1 MQIFKDFDSL
11 EKKFKDI
18 VLTIGNFDGLHIG
31 HQKILKKVIERARA
45 KDGTSAVL
53 TFEPHPAKVLH
64 PSQGLRIITPFRE
77 KARLI
82 DALGID
88 LLLCLTFDR
97 KIADMEAEDFIRDVI
112 VERIGATEVIIGH
125 NYRFGRK
132 KKGTIELLRRR
143 ERRYGFRTIVI
154 RSKILSG
161 TIVSSSRIRDLISH
175 GKVQEASHLL
185 GRPYM
190 IEGRVIKG
198 KGRGARLL
206 NIPTA
211 NLETDYELIPA
222 KGVYVVKVGIDNS
235 IYGGVMNI
243 GENPTFCNGS
253 LSLEVHILDFSGDL
267 LESTI
272 RVSFLNRLRGEKR
285 FSDIE
290 NLRRAILN
298 DINSARRYLTGKNRL
313 TN

>member
-1 MQIFKDFDSL
+1 MQIIKDFDSIGT
-11 EKKFKDI
+11 KFKDI
-18 VLTIGNFDGLHIG
+18 VLTIGNFDGLHLG
-31 HQKILKKVIERARA
+31 HQKILQKVIERARS
-45 KDGTSAVL
+45 KNGTSAVL

-64 PSQGLRIITPFRE
+64 PYKELRIITPFKE

-88 LLLCLTFDR
+88 ILLCLTFD
-97 KIADMEAEDFIRDVI
+97 KKLADMEAEDFIRDVI
-112 VERIGATEVIIGH
+112 VERIGATEVIVGH

-132 KKGTIELLRRR
+132 RKGTIELLQRRGK
-143 ERRYGFRTIVI
+143 RYGFRTVVI
-154 RSKILSG
+154 RNKILSG

-175 GKVQEASHLL
+175 GKVHEALHLL

-211 NLETDYELIPA
+211 NLETAYELIPT
-222 KGVYVVKVGIDNS
+222 KGVYVVKVSVDDS
-235 IYGGVMNI
+235 VYGGVMNI

-267 LESTI
+267 LGSMI
-272 RVSFLNRLRGEKR
+272 KVNFLKRLRGEKR
-285 FSDIE
+285 FPDIE
-290 NLRRAILN
+290 TLRKAILN
-298 DINSARRYLTGKNRL
+298 DINSARKILDTFA
-313 TN
+313 

>member
-1 MQIFKDFDSL
+1 MQIIKDFDSIGT
-11 EKKFKDI
+11 KFKDI
-18 VLTIGNFDGLHIG
+18 VLTIGNFDGLHLG
-31 HQKILKKVIERARA
+31 HQKILQKVIERARS
-45 KDGTSAVL
+45 KNGTSAVL

-64 PSQGLRIITPFRE
+64 PYKELRIITPFKE

-88 LLLCLTFDR
+88 ILLCLTFD
-97 KIADMEAEDFIRDVI
+97 KKLADMEAEDFIRDVI
-112 VERIGATEVIIGH
+112 VERIGATEVIVGH

-132 KKGTIELLRRR
+132 RKGTIELLQRRGK
-143 ERRYGFRTIVI
+143 RYGFRTVVI
-154 RSKILSG
+154 RNKILSG

-175 GKVQEASHLL
+175 GKVHEALHLL

-211 NLETDYELIPA
+211 NLETAYELIPA
-222 KGVYVVKVGIDNS
+222 KGVYVVKVSVDDS
-235 IYGGVMNI
+235 VYGGVMNI

-267 LESTI
+267 LGSMI
-272 RVSFLNRLRGEKR
+272 KVNFLKRLRGEKR
-285 FSDIE
+285 FPDIE
-290 NLRRAILN
+290 TLRKAILN
-298 DINSARRYLTGKNRL
+298 DINSARKILDTFA
-313 TN
+313 

>member
-1 MQIFKDFDSL
+1 MQIIKDFDSIGT
-11 EKKFKDI
+11 KFKDI
-18 VLTIGNFDGLHIG
+18 VLTIGNFDGLHLG
-31 HQKILKKVIERARA
+31 HQKILHKVIERARS
-45 KDGTSAVL
+45 KNGTSAVL

-64 PSQGLRIITPFRE
+64 PYKELRIITPFKE

-88 LLLCLTFDR
+88 LLLCLTFD
-97 KIADMEAEDFIRDVI
+97 KKLADMEAEDFIRDVI
-112 VERIGATEVIIGH
+112 VERIGATEVIVGH

-132 KKGTIELLRRR
+132 KKGTIELLQRRGK
-143 ERRYGFRTIVI
+143 RYGFRTVVI
-154 RSKILSG
+154 RNKILSG

-175 GKVQEASHLL
+175 GKVHEALHLL
-185 GRPYM
+185 GRPYI

-211 NLETDYELIPA
+211 NLETAYELLPA
-222 KGVYVVKVGIDNS
+222 KGVYVVKVSVDDS
-235 IYGGVMNI
+235 VYGGVMNI

-267 LESTI
+267 LGSMI
-272 RVSFLNRLRGEKR
+272 KVNFLKRLRGEKR
-285 FSDIE
+285 FPDIE
-290 NLRRAILN
+290 TLRKAILN
-298 DINSARRYLTGKNRL
+298 DINSARKILDTFA
-313 TN
+313 

>member
-1 MQIFKDFDSL
+1 MQIIKDFDSIGT
-11 EKKFKDI
+11 KFKDI
-18 VLTIGNFDGLHIG
+18 VLTIGNFDGLHLG
-31 HQKILKKVIERARA
+31 HQKILQKVIERARS
-45 KDGTSAVL
+45 KNGTSAVL

-64 PSQGLRIITPFRE
+64 PYKELRIITPFKE

-88 LLLCLTFDR
+88 ILLCLTFD
-97 KIADMEAEDFIRDVI
+97 KKLADMEAEDFIRDVI
-112 VERIGATEVIIGH
+112 VERIGATEVIVGH

-132 KKGTIELLRRR
+132 RKGTIELLQRRGK
-143 ERRYGFRTIVI
+143 RYGFRTVVI
-154 RSKILSG
+154 RNKILSG

-175 GKVQEASHLL
+175 GKVHEALHLL

-211 NLETDYELIPA
+211 NLETAYELIPA
-222 KGVYVVKVGIDNS
+222 KGVYVVKVSVDDS
-235 IYGGVMNI
+235 VYGGVMNI

-267 LESTI
+267 LGSMI
-272 RVSFLNRLRGEKR
+272 KVNFLKRLRGEKR
-285 FSDIE
+285 FPDIE
-290 NLRRAILN
+290 TLRKAILN
-298 DINSARRYLTGKNRL
+298 DINSVRKILDTFA
-313 TN
+313 